1 MDINTMPDKKLEEM
15 REKYTEK
22 NERYK
27 HFVNEETERT
37 TTILNDINTE
47 IKNREEFR
55 KQLNEIFLTK

>member
-1 MDINTMPDKKLEEM
+1 MPDKKLEEM
-15 REKYTEK
+15 REKYNEK